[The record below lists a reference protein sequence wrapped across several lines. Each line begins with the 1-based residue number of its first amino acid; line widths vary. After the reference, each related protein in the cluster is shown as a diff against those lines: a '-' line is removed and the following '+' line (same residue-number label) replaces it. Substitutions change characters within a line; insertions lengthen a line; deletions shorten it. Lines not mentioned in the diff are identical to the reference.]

1 MSKPQ
6 IENTFPDINNPK
18 HLFYRYRG
26 KERLESTSHLLE
38 AEEMRSRVT
47 WVPHTA
53 GSVQFT
59 CEAAN
64 EAASVPLRTT
74 IRLEVME
81 AKLTTKEAE
90 NSEDN
95 ASEMNRS
102 RRKDAVEVEEE
113 KRSYLPLEN
122 VAANG
127 EVGKMM
133 VKDSDQSQE
142 RKTAPR
148 TNGGARRR
156 RPGAQALAREEKRM
170 MREEEEEDEM
180 PEYDYSHFDYVN
192 QRMKES
198 YMETLLEAGYEEYN
212 YVEVCHVLFL
222 L

>member
-1 MSKPQ
+1 
-6 IENTFPDINNPK
+6 
-18 HLFYRYRG
+18 
-26 KERLESTSHLLE
+26 
-38 AEEMRSRVT
+38 MRSEVT

-74 IRLEVME
+74 IRLEVTE
-81 AKLTTKEAE
+81 ARRTPKEAE
-90 NSEDN
+90 NSEDY
-95 ASEMNRS
+95 ASELNRS
-102 RRKDAVEVEEE
+102 KRKDAVEVEEE
-113 KRSYLPLEN
+113 KRSYSPLEKA
-122 VAANG
+122 VANG
-127 EVGKMM
+127 EVVKTM
-133 VKDSDQSQE
+133 VKDSDQSQQ
-142 RKTAPR
+142 RKTAQR

-212 YVEVCHVLFL
+212 YVEVCRMLFL
-222 L
+222 RYI

>member
-1 MSKPQ
+1 M
-6 IENTFPDINNPK
+6 
-18 HLFYRYRG
+18 
-26 KERLESTSHLLE
+26 
-38 AEEMRSRVT
+38 
-47 WVPHTA
+47 PHTA

-81 AKLTTKEAE
+81 ARRTPKEAE
-90 NSEDN
+90 NSEDY
-95 ASEMNRS
+95 ASELNRS
-102 RRKDAVEVEEE
+102 KRKDTVEVDEE
-113 KRSYLPLEN
+113 KRSSLPLEN
-122 VAANG
+122 AVANADVMNT
-127 EVGKMM
+127 M

-142 RKTAPR
+142 RKASPR
-148 TNGGARRR
+148 TNGGSRRR

-170 MREEEEEDEM
+170 MREEEEDEM

-212 YVEVCHVLFL
+212 YVEV
-222 L
+222 

>member
-1 MSKPQ
+1 M
-6 IENTFPDINNPK
+6 
-18 HLFYRYRG
+18 
-26 KERLESTSHLLE
+26 
-38 AEEMRSRVT
+38 T
-47 WVPHTA
+47 WVPQTV

-81 AKLTTKEAE
+81 ARRTPKEAE
-90 NSEDN
+90 NSEDY

-102 RRKDAVEVEEE
+102 KRKDVLEVEEGI
-113 KRSYLPLEN
+113 RSSLPLERA
-122 VAANG
+122 VANG
-127 EVGKMM
+127 EVINTM
-133 VKDSDQSQE
+133 VKDSDQSHE

-212 YVEVCHVLFL
+212 YVEVCQVLFFL
-222 L
+222 